1 MKLPHLIF
9 LLYLLL
15 VSLNIRSQSTFLD
28 SFKKFGTKAIK
39 SDHTLDSIRRDG
51 HLKGI
56 TKKDVKESKVQTLR
70 QLDSLCAL
78 LGRVFIRYKAEK
90 GFDFNTADL
99 LTLVYQTSVESRL
112 REFIIISGRDT
123 LSFKENWTSIG
134 VHSAVRG
141 IEYVP
146 LLGKVN
152 VEGLRTVDSKD
163 SLLTLISR
171 RDLVAARNLAREN
184 PVLDGSTTTVIL
196 AKRLGVEYLIEDW
209 FLPPFD
215 FVPVVRLE

>member
-1 MKLPHLIF
+1 MKLRHLIF
-9 LLYLLL
+9 LLSLVLL
-15 VSLNIRSQSTFLD
+15 SLNGRSQSTFLD
-28 SFKKFGTKAIK
+28 SFKKFGTKVIK
-39 SDHTLDSIRRDG
+39 RDNTIDSLRRAG

-56 TKKDVKESKVQTLR
+56 TKKDVKESKIQALR

-90 GFDFNTADL
+90 VFDFNMADS
-99 LTLVYQTSVESRL
+99 LTLVYQTSIETQL

-123 LSFKENWTSIG
+123 LSFRENWANIG
-134 VHSAVRG
+134 VHYAVRG

-146 LLGKVN
+146 LLDRHRVD
-152 VEGLRTVDSKD
+152 GLRTVDSRD

-171 RDLVAARNLAREN
+171 RDLVAAQRLAREN

-196 AKRLGVEYLIEDW
+196 AKRQGFRYLIEDW

-215 FVPVVRLE
+215 FVPAVRLE